1 MVGKTSCTI
10 LAVSITKNLHKMNTS
25 TNEKLITLINRAF
38 DENGILIDINS
49 RKNKREAKELL
60 ESGVSFYG
68 ETVSGYD
75 AHISLLVIAYPN
87 KKI

>member
-1 MVGKTSCTI
+1 MT
-10 LAVSITKNLHKMNTS
+10 TS
-25 TNEKLITLINRAF
+25 TNEKLINLINRAF

-49 RKNKREAKELL
+49 RKNKREANELL

-68 ETVSGYD
+68 ETVNEYD